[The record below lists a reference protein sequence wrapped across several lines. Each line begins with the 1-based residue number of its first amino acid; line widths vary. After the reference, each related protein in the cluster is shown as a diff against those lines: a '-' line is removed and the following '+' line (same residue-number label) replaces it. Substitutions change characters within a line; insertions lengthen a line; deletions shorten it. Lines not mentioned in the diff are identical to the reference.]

1 LCGPS
6 GLTIIAVTVSGMQNL
21 IKHKKLPGLSI
32 VFPCYNDAGTIGS
45 LVLLAHRVGE
55 WISDDYEVIVVDD
68 MSTDNSRAILEELSA
83 SLSRLRVIHHEV
95 NKGYGGALKT
105 GFAAAQKD
113 FIFYTD
119 GDGQYDVL
127 ELVRLAE
134 FMSEGVHLVNGYKVN
149 RADNWSRRLIGFCYN
164 KLVRMAFGIR
174 IRDVDC
180 DFRMMRRSIFEK
192 VKLES
197 DTGLICTELIKKVQD
212 QGFVIVEVPVHHF
225 PRLYGSSQ
233 FFTVSHVS
241 RSLLALLGYWW
252 KTYRAGE
259 LGGRSR

>member
-1 LCGPS
+1 
-6 GLTIIAVTVSGMQNL
+6 MQNL
-21 IKHKKLPGLSI
+21 SEKKKLSSLSI

-83 SLSRLRVIHHEV
+83 SLSRLRLIHHEV
-95 NKGYGGALKT
+95 NQGYGGALKT
-105 GFAAAQKD
+105 GFAAAEKD

-134 FMSEGVHLVNGYKVN
+134 FMSDGVHLVNGYKVN
-149 RADNWSRRLIGFCYN
+149 RADHWFRRLVGFGYN
-164 KLVRMAFGIR
+164 RLVKFAFGIR

-180 DFRMMRRSIFEK
+180 DFRLMRRSIFEL

-197 DTGLICTELIKKVQD
+197 DTGLICTELVKKVQD
-212 QGFVIVEVPVHHF
+212 HGLVTVEVPVHHL

-233 FFTVSHVS
+233 FFTVSHVG

-252 KTYRAGE
+252 KTFRAGE
-259 LGGRSR
+259 LRDRSR

>member
-1 LCGPS
+1 M
-6 GLTIIAVTVSGMQNL
+6 AVTESGMKNFSN
-21 IKHKKLPGLSI
+21 IKKLPSLSI
-32 VFPCYNDAGTIGS
+32 VFPCYNDAGSIGS

-68 MSTDNSRAILEELSA
+68 MSTDNSRTILEELSVRYQ
-83 SLSRLRVIHHEV
+83 LLRVIYHEV
-95 NKGYGGALKT
+95 NKGYGGALRT
-105 GFAAAQKD
+105 GFAAAKND

-134 FMSEGVHLVNGYKVN
+134 YMSEGVHLVNGYKVN
-149 RADNWSRRLIGFCYN
+149 RADSWSRRLIGFGYN
-164 KLVRMAFGIR
+164 KFVRLAFGIR

-180 DFRMMRRSIFEK
+180 DFRLMRRSIFER
-192 VKLES
+192 VELES
-197 DTGLICTELIKKVQD
+197 DTGVICTELIKKVQD

-233 FFTVSHVS
+233 FFTFSHVV
-241 RSLLALLGYWW
+241 RSLWALVLYWFRLR
-252 KTYRAGE
+252 RAGQKE
-259 LGGRSR
+259 SGD